1 VKKPALHHLSHRVAV
16 WFNSP
21 LSDIVSSKL
30 RLWGQFAFSDGRLRR
45 WNAGW
50 QRVVGAILSFRWVNV
65 KKEIPIL

>member
-1 VKKPALHHLSHRVAV
+1 M
-16 WFNSP
+16 
-21 LSDIVSSKL
+21 
-30 RLWGQFAFSDGRLRR
+30 WGQFAFSDGRLRR